1 MRNCRKTRHKTPL
14 LADEQADMQAK
25 IQYQGVSARETSF
38 DAQGLNE
45 SERGP
50 GYFTGCELAE
60 LASYGSRV
68 VRNDFRSFFK
78 IMRFILPIPSSMN
91 IIYSN
96 DRDRPRPTKMLMRR
110 TISIGVRASISPKRR
125 RGSNGQLATRKRQ
138 IA

>member
-14 LADEQADMQAK
+14 SADEQADMQAK

-38 DAQGLNE
+38 DAKGLNE

-50 GYFTGCELAE
+50 GYFNGRELAE
-60 LASYGSRV
+60 LASY
-68 VRNDFRSFFK
+68 VRK
-78 IMRFILPIPSSMN
+78 PIPSSMN

-110 TISIGVRASISPKRR
+110 TIDAPSVSASERPFHRSDDEDRMVNSPREKDRLHS
-125 RGSNGQLATRKRQ
+125 GGAV
-138 IA
+138 